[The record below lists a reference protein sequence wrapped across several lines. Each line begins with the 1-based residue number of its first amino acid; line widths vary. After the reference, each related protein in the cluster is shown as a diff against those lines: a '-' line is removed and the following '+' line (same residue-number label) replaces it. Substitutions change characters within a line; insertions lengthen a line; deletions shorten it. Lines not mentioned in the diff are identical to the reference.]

1 LNTKNKF
8 IYYTLTKIDLLS
20 ERSIYCIQQDHGNC
34 NGIIINL
41 NIEHEESQICNCQCH
56 NNMYSL
62 IKKAFL
68 ALNNNDNDNHFGN
81 KI

>member
-1 LNTKNKF
+1 MNSNNKF
-8 IYYTLTKIDLLS
+8 IYDALSKIDLVS

-34 NGIIINL
+34 NGIISNL
-41 NIEHEESQICNCQCH
+41 NIKDDESKICNCQCH

-68 ALNNNDNDNHFGN
+68 ALKNENDNYFGDN
-81 KI
+81 I

>member
-1 LNTKNKF
+1 M
-8 IYYTLTKIDLLS
+8 S

-41 NIEHEESQICNCQCH
+41 NIKHDESKICNCQCH

-68 ALNNNDNDNHFGN
+68 AL
-81 KI
+81 KIMRMITILGIIYSQIMNLEKKIHEYHINE

>member
-1 LNTKNKF
+1 MNSKNKF
-8 IYYTLTKIDLLS
+8 IYYALTRVDLVS
-20 ERSIYCIQQDHGNC
+20 ERSIYCIQQDHSNC

-41 NIEHEESQICNCQCH
+41 NIKHDESKICNCQYH

-68 ALNNNDNDNHFGN
+68 ALKNENDNYFGDN
-81 KI
+81 I

>member
-1 LNTKNKF
+1 M
-8 IYYTLTKIDLLS
+8 S

-41 NIEHEESQICNCQCH
+41 NIKHDESKICNCQCH

-62 IKKAFL
+62 IKKTFL
-68 ALNNNDNDNHFGN
+68 ALKNENDNYFGN

>member
-1 LNTKNKF
+1 MKDPSIVLNKN
-8 IYYTLTKIDLLS
+8 
-20 ERSIYCIQQDHGNC
+20 HGNC

-41 NIEHEESQICNCQCH
+41 NIKHDESKICNCQCH

-68 ALNNNDNDNHFGN
+68 ALKNENDNYFGDN
-81 KI
+81 I